1 MNKKLYVV
9 LSGTA
14 SVGKTTLIKPLIPM
28 LEETYGEPVKYI
40 TEVARSLANKGFAI
54 NKEATSSTQRLI
66 EDEYLRLEA
75 ETEGFI
81 RVADR
86 SIIDR
91 YSYTLLNG
99 GSTTD
104 SVKQELC
111 DWYANNIEEYCKKY
125 SYIFHVPLVASLKL
139 DLDGIRSPD
148 EEYRKRIDE
157 LQKFIIK
164 KHKLNVF
171 VLTGSTEERLAII
184 KNVMEIRNGTVIRTA
199 PQSTTYSSE
208 T

>member
-1 MNKKLYVV
+1 MNKKLYIV

-14 SVGKTTLIKPLIPM
+14 SVGKTTLIKPLIPI
-28 LEETYGEPVKYI
+28 LEQAYGEPVKYI
-40 TEVARSLANKGFAI
+40 TEVARSLANRGHAI
-54 NKEATSSTQRLI
+54 NKEATSATQRLI

-75 ETEGFI
+75 ETEGSV

-91 YSYTLLNG
+91 YSYTMLNG
-99 GSTTD
+99 GSSTD
-104 SVKQELC
+104 SVKQDLL

-125 SYIFHVPLVASLKL
+125 SYIFHIPLVDTLKL

-164 KHKLNVF
+164 KHKLNVY
-171 VLTGSTEERLAII
+171 VLTGSTEGRLAII
-184 KNVMEIRNGTVIRTA
+184 KNVMEISDGIVL
-199 PQSTTYSSE
+199 
-208 T
+208 